1 MNASQVSFEEFWSLR
16 MKNGQKRRQ
25 RDVKVTVIK
34 AENVLNAG
42 RLQQRE
48 CARES
53 RCCAVLNITHSEAR
67 IRPPFGRVTEARQR
81 FR

>member
-1 MNASQVSFEEFWSLR
+1 MQSQVSFEEFWSLR
-16 MKNGQKRRQ
+16 MKTGQKRRQ

-48 CARES
+48 CVGVSEG
-53 RCCAVLNITHSEAR
+53 AVLC
-67 IRPPFGRVTEARQR
+67 
-81 FR
+81 

>member
-1 MNASQVSFEEFWSLR
+1 MKWMQSQVSFEEFWSLR
-16 MKNGQKRRQ
+16 MKTGQKRRQ

-48 CARES
+48 CVGVSEG
-53 RCCAVLNITHSEAR
+53 AVLCW
-67 IRPPFGRVTEARQR
+67 
-81 FR
+81 